1 MAGPLLAAVPALGK
15 FILPAVGAG
24 IGAYSGYK
32 QGGWGGAALGGVTGA
47 VIPGVGRY
55 AGTRLGLSLLPV
67 GMLKGS
73 APGIV
78 GSTLG
83 WGLVGAGGDVAKGVY
98 GQGQQNVGEYRP
110 TQGLPASGPMYGVTD
125 YYNPWSSRNL
135 GYGWQQKDFDINRKA
150 AVDAALAM
158 EPIIEG
164 AKQREYLRNL
174 SAAKYRQQIATE
186 ANLIQQ
192 GQLGAQAMGRIG
204 AQSALGAL
212 AGNYQYR

>member
-1 MAGPLLAAVPALGK
+1 MAGPLLALPALGK

-55 AGTRLGLSLLPV
+55 AGTALGFSKLPI
-67 GMLKGS
+67 GMIKY
-73 APGIV
+73 APAL

-98 GQGQQNVGEYRP
+98 GKGQQNVGEYRP
-110 TQGLPASGPMYGVTD
+110 TQGLPAGGPMYGVTD
-125 YYNPWSSRNL
+125 YYNPLSSRNL
-135 GYGWQQKDFDINRKA
+135 GYGWQQKDFDINRQA

-164 AKQREYLRNL
+164 AKQREYQRNL
-174 SAAKYRQQIATE
+174 AAAKYRQQVATE

-204 AQSALGAL
+204 AQTALGAL

>member
-1 MAGPLLAAVPALGK
+1 MALGLATLGAMGLGK
-15 FILPAVGAG
+15 FVLPAIGAG
-24 IGAYSGYK
+24 IGGYQGYK
-32 QGGWGGAALGGVTGA
+32 QGGWGGAAVGGLTGA
-47 VIPGVGRY
+47 AIPAAGRF
-55 AGTRLGLSLLPV
+55 AGTALGFSKLPI
-67 GMLKGS
+67 GMIKY
-73 APGIV
+73 APAV
-78 GSTLG
+78 GSTVG

-98 GQGQQNVGEYRP
+98 GKGQQNVGEYRA
-110 TQGLPASGPMYGVTD
+110 TQGLPASGPMYGVGD
-125 YYNPWSSRNL
+125 YYNPLSSRNL

-174 SAAKYRQQIATE
+174 SAAKYRQQVATE
-186 ANLIQQ
+186 ATLAQQ

-212 AGNYQYR
+212 AANYQYR